1 MASVKRA
8 TKMALRKL
16 IIISILS
23 SATCLH
29 VDCSRTGI
37 SSKKCLGVCH
47 SPRVGHVV
55 SVEGDEPNSQ
65 EAGDAVQKI
74 MDSLKPKQYEPDE
87 QSGMSSPFDFGAI
100 LRGIQKGLGDLGTA
114 PELEADAVAEGDN
127 ENAEDE

>member
-1 MASVKRA
+1 MAAFR
-8 TKMALRKL
+8 MLMC
-16 IIISILS
+16 ISMLS
-23 SATCLH
+23 SATCLR

-37 SSKKCLGVCH
+37 SSKTCLGVCH
-47 SPRVGHVV
+47 SPRVRVGHVV

-100 LRGIQKGLGDLGTA
+100 LRGIQKGLGDLGKNEA
-114 PELEADAVAEGDN
+114 PEVEADPVAEGDN
-127 ENAEDE
+127 ENATEDK